1 MLDPRAP
8 AAQQRPE
15 IHVAFAEA
23 GSRSCACSL
32 NPSALAVT
40 VSTVSLWTRSESQV
54 GIGFLT
60 ARAGAWLGIVSAR
73 AKVVVPDALIIQ
85 TSRALAHILLPQ
97 RRDFGL
103 GSSRKISTQDRVLDT
118 GPARLIAIAGSQ
130 AGRKFKIGDLAVI
143 GRAGDAAVTLED
155 PEVSRNH
162 ARISKSELGAY
173 LLEDLGS
180 KNGTQVNGLPITR
193 HLLSFG
199 DKIQIGPHVML
210 LFAPFDPVEDQLLQ
224 RQRLEALGRVGAG
237 VAHDLNNM
245 LGAIGASVDYL
256 AGLPEG
262 RTLSSEEVRECFAD
276 IRLAAG
282 QASELTRSILKFA
295 RGRAQAHSPVDLSGL
310 CSDVMRLIRHTFDRA
325 IQIDARIHPG
335 LSVRGDQAELHQ
347 VLMNLCLNARDAM
360 PRGGVLSVSA
370 SAVTPGSHAL
380 PKDLNTTLH
389 YLALCVEDTGTGM
402 DEATRARVFEPF
414 FTTKREGAGF
424 GLGLAT
430 VKEVVAFHGGQIQI
444 ESTEGKGTRFLVFLP
459 LYRALRET
467 NKITA
472 EHEVR
477 PASSRGLILLVDD
490 EEVVRRSFARLL
502 RQAGHQVV
510 EAPDGVRAIDLYTGA
525 IPRPNLVILDLDM
538 PILTGEET
546 QERLLA
552 VDPAARIL
560 FVSGHDEPTR
570 ESAVHARGALGFLRK
585 PCQAQ
590 VLLGA
595 VSEAL
600 GPSWGHGEHEER
612 TRPT

>member
-1 MLDPRAP
+1 M
-8 AAQQRPE
+8 
-15 IHVAFAEA
+15 
-23 GSRSCACSL
+23 
-32 NPSALAVT
+32 
-40 VSTVSLWTRSESQV
+40 
-54 GIGFLT
+54 
-60 ARAGAWLGIVSAR
+60 
-73 AKVVVPDALIIQ
+73 
-85 TSRALAHILLPQ
+85 
-97 RRDFGL
+97 
-103 GSSRKISTQDRVLDT
+103 LDT
-118 GPARLIAIAGSQ
+118 GPARLITIAGSQ

-143 GRAGDAAVTLED
+143 GRANDAVVTLED

-180 KNGTQVNGLPITR
+180 KNGTQVNGLPIKR

-245 LGAIGASVDYL
+245 LGAIGASIDYM
-256 AGLPEG
+256 AKLPEDRALG
-262 RTLSSEEVRECFAD
+262 SEEVRECFAD

-282 QASELTRSILKFA
+282 QASELTRGILKFA

-310 CSDVMRLIRHTFDRA
+310 CNDVMRLIRHTFDRA
-325 IQIDARIHPG
+325 IEIDAKVHPG
-335 LSVRGDQAELHQ
+335 LFVRGDQAELHQ

-360 PRGGVLSVSA
+360 AGGGVLRVSA
-370 SAVTPGSHAL
+370 SAVTPSSHTL
-380 PKDLNTTLH
+380 PKDLNQLLP
-389 YLALCVEDTGTGM
+389 YLALSVEDTGIGM

-444 ESTEGKGTRFLVFLP
+444 ESVEGRGTRFTIFLP
-459 LYRALRET
+459 LQRNRQEVSH
-467 NKITA
+467 ITA
-472 EHEVR
+472 GHEA
-477 PASSRGLILLVDD
+477 ASQQGPRGIILLVDD

-502 RQAGHQVV
+502 RQAGHHVL
-510 EAPDGVRAIDLYTGA
+510 EAPDGVRAIELYARPGA
-525 IPRPNLVILDLDM
+525 RPNLVILDLDM
-538 PILTGEET
+538 PVLTGEET
-546 QERLLA
+546 QERLLEL
-552 VDPAARIL
+552 DPAVRIL
-560 FVSGHDEPTR
+560 FVSGHDEPAR

-585 PCQAQ
+585 PCQVQ

-595 VSEAL
+595 VADAI
-600 GPSWGHGEHEER
+600 GRSWQVLDQEEH

>member
-1 MLDPRAP
+1 M
-8 AAQQRPE
+8 
-15 IHVAFAEA
+15 
-23 GSRSCACSL
+23 
-32 NPSALAVT
+32 
-40 VSTVSLWTRSESQV
+40 
-54 GIGFLT
+54 
-60 ARAGAWLGIVSAR
+60 
-73 AKVVVPDALIIQ
+73 
-85 TSRALAHILLPQ
+85 
-97 RRDFGL
+97 
-103 GSSRKISTQDRVLDT
+103 LDT
-118 GPARLIAIAGSQ
+118 GPARLITIAGSQ
-130 AGRKFKIGDLAVI
+130 AGRKFKIGDLAII

-162 ARISKSELGAY
+162 ARISKSEVGAY

-180 KNGTQVNGLPITR
+180 KNGTQVNGLPVTR

-210 LFAPFDPVEDQLLQ
+210 LFAPFDPIEDQLLQ

-245 LGAIGASVDYL
+245 LGAIGASIDYL
-256 AGLPEG
+256 GRLPEDH
-262 RTLSSEEVRECFAD
+262 TLNSEAVRECFAD

-282 QASELTRSILKFA
+282 QASELTRGILKFA
-295 RGRAQAHSPVDLSGL
+295 RGRAQAHSPVDLSTL

-325 IQIDARIHPG
+325 IEIDAKIHPG

-360 PRGGVLSVSA
+360 GHGGVLRVSA
-370 SAVTPGSHAL
+370 SAVTPNSHVL
-380 PKDLNTTLH
+380 PKDLNPALP
-389 YLALCVEDTGTGM
+389 YLALCVEDTGIGM
-402 DEATRARVFEPF
+402 DEATRARAFEPF

-459 LYRALRET
+459 LQRTRQEASHV
-467 NKITA
+467 TA
-472 EHEVR
+472 GHQV
-477 PASSRGLILLVDD
+477 PSNGPGGLILLVDD

-510 EAPDGVRAIDLYTGA
+510 EAPDGVRAIELYAHA

-538 PILTGEET
+538 PVLTGEET
-546 QERLLA
+546 QERLLSL
-552 VDPAARIL
+552 DPLVRIL

-585 PCQAQ
+585 PCQVQ

-595 VSEAL
+595 VSDAL
-600 GPSWGHGEHEER
+600 GRTWGHGEHEER
-612 TRPT
+612 TRPI

>member
-1 MLDPRAP
+1 
-8 AAQQRPE
+8 
-15 IHVAFAEA
+15 
-23 GSRSCACSL
+23 
-32 NPSALAVT
+32 
-40 VSTVSLWTRSESQV
+40 
-54 GIGFLT
+54 LT
-60 ARAGAWLGIVSAR
+60 GA
-73 AKVVVPDALIIQ
+73 
-85 TSRALAHILLPQ
+85 
-97 RRDFGL
+97 
-103 GSSRKISTQDRVLDT
+103 SRKISTQDRVLDT
-118 GPARLIAIAGSQ
+118 GPARLITIAGSQ

-210 LFAPFDPVEDQLLQ
+210 LFAPFDPIEDQMLQ

-245 LGAIGASVDYL
+245 LGAIGASIDYL
-256 AGLPEG
+256 GRLPEDCA
-262 RTLSSEEVRECFAD
+262 LSSEEVRECFAD

-282 QASELTRSILKFA
+282 QASELTRGILKFA

-310 CSDVMRLIRHTFDRA
+310 CNDVMRLIRHTFDRA
-325 IQIDARIHPG
+325 IQIDAKIHPG
-335 LSVRGDQAELHQ
+335 LTVRGDQAELHQ

-360 PRGGVLSVSA
+360 VHGGVLRVSA
-370 SAVTPGSHAL
+370 SAVTPSSHQL
-380 PKDLNTTLH
+380 PKDLNSVLP
-389 YLALCVEDTGTGM
+389 YLVLCVEDTGIGM
-402 DEATRARVFEPF
+402 DEATRARAFEPF

-459 LYRALRET
+459 LQRTRQEA
-467 NKITA
+467 NHITA
-472 EHEVR
+472 GHEV
-477 PASSRGLILLVDD
+477 PSSQSPRGLILLVDD

-502 RQAGHQVV
+502 RQAGHQVI
-510 EAPDGVRAIDLYTGA
+510 EAPDGVRAIDLYTQA
-525 IPRPNLVILDLDM
+525 VPRPNLVILDLDM
-538 PILTGEET
+538 PVLTGEET

-552 VDPAARIL
+552 VDSRVRIL

-585 PCQAQ
+585 PCQVQ

-595 VSEAL
+595 VSDSL
-600 GPSWGHGEHEER
+600 GRSWGAGDHEER